1 MGVTGI
7 TSAAPCCLLRMFR
20 SPTIAVSGKWSPIRA
35 AERVCEGAVVVGV
48 S

>member
-20 SPTIAVSGKWSPIRA
+20 SPTIAVSGKWSIRA